1 MSTPSQ
7 SPNYNY
13 FDWKD
18 ITFQVAQFDQ
28 YDNPAP
34 KTPRSHTSLYTTTII
49 ASPQNKLKIKV
60 QNNSSQP
67 ARLSIRIKAKY
78 HTDYKIII
86 LEKNSFQYQMVIAG
100 DCFIELMHVDRYDL
114 PNKTQTFDNFLFH
127 VMGIDENRILFS
139 DQHYRDVKEY
149 HFYKNI
155 PYP

>member
-1 MSTPSQ
+1 MSTT
-7 SPNYNY
+7 NYHC
-13 FDWKD
+13 FFWKD
-18 ITFQVAQFDQ
+18 ITVQVAQFDR
-28 YDNPAP
+28 YDNPTP
-34 KTPRSHTSLYTTTII
+34 QTPRSHTSLYTTTII
-49 ASPQNKLKIKV
+49 APPQNTLQIKV

-67 ARLSIRIKAKY
+67 ARLSIRIQGKN
-78 HTDYKIII
+78 HTDYKTII

-127 VMGIDENRILFS
+127 VMGIDEHRILFS
-139 DQHYRDVKEY
+139 DQHRRDVKEY